1 MTNADAIK
9 KAVATRDAKL
19 FGQWIDKMRGIGA
32 TYANCLE
39 RAQKL
44 TGISADD
51 FETLAEEADE
61 ASMVSL

>member
-1 MTNADAIK
+1 MTYADAIK

-19 FGQWIDKMRGIGA
+19 FGQWVDRMRGIGA

-44 TGISADD
+44 TGISTED
-51 FETLAEEADE
+51 FETLVEEADE
-61 ASMVSL
+61 AEAAS